1 MELGELLISSK
12 NDLPFPG
19 AQINIHQPT
28 INEISLI
35 GEENF
40 FAACQFINFDKN
52 QLDEQD
58 KIGLENKSN
67 FDIIMSI
74 MSGKEEMK
82 YKESVSM
89 LLSLLF
95 PTSTIKITHDEIVI
109 FNSEIS
115 TRINNLNFEEFKNII
130 NLMFDLKSSNIAG
143 GDYNPADS
151 RAAKIAEKLSKRRS
165 KLEGNKEQGKVA
177 VFSRYISIL
186 AVGENKDKNSL
197 YEYTVYQLQDEFKR
211 FQMKEAYDIY
221 LKARMAG
228 ASDLDEVENWMNDIH
243 S

>member
-1 MELGELLISSK
+1 MDICELLAGSK

-40 FAACQFINFDKN
+40 FAACQFLNFDKN
-52 QLDEQD
+52 QLNDQD

-82 YKESVSM
+82 YKESVIM

-95 PTSTIKITHDEIVI
+95 PTSTIKITHDEIVL
-109 FNSEIS
+109 FTSEIS
-115 TRINNLNFEEFKNII
+115 TRINNLNFEEFKTII
-130 NLMFDLKSSNIAG
+130 NIMFDLKNSGIAG
-143 GDYNPADS
+143 NGYNPADS
-151 RAAKIAEKLSKRRS
+151 RAAKIAEKLSKR
-165 KLEGNKEQGKVA
+165 KEKQKGNQEQGKVA

-186 AVGENKDKNSL
+186 AVGESKDRNDL
-197 YEYTVYQLQDEFKR
+197 YNYTVYQLQDEFKR

-221 LKARMAG
+221 LKARIAG
-228 ASDLDEVENWMNDIH
+228 ASELEEVENWMSDIH